1 MKYNQIHQLLL
12 IGTEKLQTT
21 IYMLFAEIP
30 LTVITKYCTMCN
42 LYLPKRFHKRSR
54 TFRFSK
60 MSKQTGTE
68 IVLTKLILVVTHLLL
83 PITSCFSI
91 DEKECETGI
100 HNCHYDANCTNTKG
114 SFHCACLDGYA
125 GNGISCLGKS
135 LV

>member
-1 MKYNQIHQLLL
+1 
-12 IGTEKLQTT
+12 
-21 IYMLFAEIP
+21 
-30 LTVITKYCTMCN
+30 MCS

-68 IVLTKLILVVTHLLL
+68 TVLTKLILVMTQLLL

-91 DEKECETGI
+91 DEEECETGI

-114 SFHCACLDGYA
+114 SFYCACLDGYA